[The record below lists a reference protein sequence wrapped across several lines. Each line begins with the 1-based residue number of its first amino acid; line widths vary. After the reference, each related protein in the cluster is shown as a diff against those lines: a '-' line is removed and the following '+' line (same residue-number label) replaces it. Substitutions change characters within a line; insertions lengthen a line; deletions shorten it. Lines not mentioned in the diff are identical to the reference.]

1 MNSPFIFAKEDL
13 FFAYPNNFNHFVKYF
28 KNTYQ
33 HGGVSLEEIII
44 PCAVYTPKQLFLG
57 VKKIYTLLEVDQI
70 AREIIELISGKVVL
84 FYGQMGVGKTTL
96 IKEICK
102 SLHAEDVI
110 SSPTFSLV
118 NEYRTQNDE
127 PIYHFD
133 FYRIESEEEAL
144 DIGVEDYFYSG
155 DWCLIE
161 WPNNIENLLPLDAVE
176 IHLSHAAEGKRSI
189 QLIQN

>member
-1 MNSPFIFAKEDL
+1 M
-13 FFAYPNNFNHFVKYF
+13 
-28 KNTYQ
+28 
-33 HGGVSLEEIII
+33 
-44 PCAVYTPKQLFLG
+44 
-57 VKKIYTLLEVDQI
+57 KKIYTLLAVDQI

-102 SLHAEDVI
+102 SLHTQDII

-176 IHLSHAAEGKRSI
+176 IHLSYAAEGKRSI